1 LKNIVF
7 LIYYTRTKNTM
18 SRKKLQPQSTQ
29 RKNGTTDERRLTQD
43 KIFFN
48 PRAHREKMEPQ
59 MNADRHRKI
68 VKEIV

>member
-1 LKNIVF
+1 
-7 LIYYTRTKNTM
+7 M

-48 PRAHREKMEPQ
+48 PRAHREKNHKMKRLF
-59 MNADRHRKI
+59 NHG
-68 VKEIV
+68 